1 MLTVLK
7 QIFTWWNHQTLGT
20 RLYTLFFGKFKG
32 KDYFGNKYYQSK
44 SGKRWIIYNG
54 EVDATKIPNEWYSW
68 MHYLNNKIEHT
79 QELSKYSWQKKIFLI
94 KLELK
99 KLFTQIKIITMI
111 TKSINLGKNKFFLL
125 LLILLLQSQIST
137 VYAEDETYYGKIV
150 DVKILDKLSSK
161 NKLIKINVG
170 EDYIFKNLSL
180 KVLKCKNS
188 KFDDNPEITSYLQ
201 VRDLNNKNNNEV
213 FIFNGWTFSSS
224 PSIQV
229 FDHPIYDLWIL
240 KCY

>member
-111 TKSINLGKNKFFLL
+111 IKSINLGKNKFFFL
-125 LLILLLQSQIST
+125 LLILLLQSQVSK

-161 NKLIKINVG
+161 NKLIKINIG